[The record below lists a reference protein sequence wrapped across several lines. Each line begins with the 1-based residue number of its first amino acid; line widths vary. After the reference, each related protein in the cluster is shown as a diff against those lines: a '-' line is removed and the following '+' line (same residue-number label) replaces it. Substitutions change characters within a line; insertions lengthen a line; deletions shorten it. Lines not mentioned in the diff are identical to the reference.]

1 MTIDTANDDASI
13 NLLDNDSATV
23 SIAATT
29 AAAAETGSVAGQF
42 TVTQTA
48 ASGSDTEISY
58 TVAGTASNGGVDYT
72 SLSGTVTIA
81 AGTTAPA
88 TALIDVS
95 GIVDDGL
102 VEGDETV
109 IVTLTGITSGDPE
122 ITIDAANDDATV
134 TIADNDS
141 ATVSI
146 AGTTAGN
153 ETGPANGVFTVTQTV
168 ISDGDTVLTYSVAGT
183 ADSGDDFTALGGS
196 VTIAAN
202 STTAT
207 ITVPVTDDALVEGTE
222 TVIVTLT
229 GITTGEAGV
238 TIDTAND
245 DASINITDNDSA
257 TVSIAGTTAGNET
270 GPVNGVLTVTQ
281 TVISDGDTVLT
292 YSVAGTATSGDDYTA
307 LSGSVT
313 IAAGATTAT
322 ITVPVLDDA
331 LVEGT
336 ETVAIT
342 LTGITAEPGV
352 TIDAGADNASINIT
366 DNDSATVS
374 IAGTTAGNETGP
386 ANGVFTVTQ
395 TVISDGDT
403 VLTYSVAG
411 TADSGDD
418 FTALGGS
425 VTIAANSTT
434 ATITVP
440 VTDDALVEGTETVIV
455 TLTGIT
461 TGEAGVTIDTANDDA
476 SINITD
482 NDSATVSIAGTT
494 AGNET
499 GPANGVLTVTQT
511 VISDGDTVLTYS
523 VAGTATSGDDFTA
536 LSGTVTIPANTL
548 TATITVPVLD
558 DALVEG
564 TETVAITLT
573 GITAEPGVTLDA
585 GADNASI
592 NITDNDSAT
601 VSIGGTTAGNETG
614 PVNGVLTVTQTVIS
628 DGDTVLT
635 YSVAG
640 TATSG
645 DDFTALS
652 GTVTIPANTLTAT
665 ITVPVLDDAL
675 VEGTETVAIT
685 LTGITAEP
693 GVTIDAGADNASIN
707 ITDNDSA
714 TVSIGGT
721 TAGNEAGGPVDGV
734 FTVTQTVISDG
745 DTVLTYSVA
754 GTATSGDDYTALG
767 LSVTILAGQT
777 TATITVPV
785 LDDALVEGTE
795 TVAITLTGITAEP
808 GVTLDAG
815 ADNASIN
822 ITDNDSATV
831 SIGGTTAGNEAGG
844 PVDGVFTVTQTVISD
859 GDTVLTYSVAG
870 TATSGADY
878 TALSG
883 TVTIAAGA
891 TTATITVPVL
901 DDALVEGTETV
912 ALTLTGITAEP
923 GVTIDAGADNA
934 SINIADND
942 SATVS
947 IAGTTA
953 GNETGPVNGVLTVTQ
968 TVISDGDTVLTYS
981 VAGTA
986 TSGDDYTA
994 LGLSVTI
1001 LAGQTTATIA
1011 VPVLDDALVEG
1022 TETVALTLTGITAEP
1037 GVTIDAGA
1045 DNASINIADNDSATV
1060 SIAGTTAGNETGP
1073 VNGVLT
1079 VTQTVISDG
1088 DTVLTYSVA
1097 GTATSG
1103 ADYTALEWHA

>member
-1 MTIDTANDDASI
+1 M
-13 NLLDNDSATV
+13 
-23 SIAATT
+23 
-29 AAAAETGSVAGQF
+29 
-42 TVTQTA
+42 
-48 ASGSDTEISY
+48 
-58 TVAGTASNGGVDYT
+58 
-72 SLSGTVTIA
+72 TIA
-81 AGTTAPA
+81 AGATTATITVPV
-88 TALIDVS
+88 L
-95 GIVDDGL
+95 DDAL
-102 VEGDETV
+102 VEGTETV
-109 IVTLTGITSGDPE
+109 ALTLTGITAEPGV
-122 ITIDAANDDATV
+122 TIDAGADNASIN
-134 TIADNDS
+134 IADNDS

-153 ETGPANGVFTVTQTV
+153 ETGPA
-168 ISDGDTVLTYSVAGT
+168 
-183 ADSGDDFTALGGS
+183 
-196 VTIAAN
+196 
-202 STTAT
+202 
-207 ITVPVTDDALVEGTE
+207 
-222 TVIVTLT
+222 
-229 GITTGEAGV
+229 
-238 TIDTAND
+238 
-245 DASINITDNDSA
+245 
-257 TVSIAGTTAGNET
+257 
-270 GPVNGVLTVTQ
+270 NGVLTVTQ

-307 LSGSVT
+307 LGGSVT

-386 ANGVFTVTQ
+386 ANGV
-395 TVISDGDT
+395 
-403 VLTYSVAG
+403 
-411 TADSGDD
+411 
-418 FTALGGS
+418 
-425 VTIAANSTT
+425 
-434 ATITVP
+434 
-440 VTDDALVEGTETVIV
+440 
-455 TLTGIT
+455 
-461 TGEAGVTIDTANDDA
+461 
-476 SINITD
+476 
-482 NDSATVSIAGTT
+482 
-494 AGNET
+494 
-499 GPANGVLTVTQT
+499 LTVTQT

-523 VAGTATSGDDFTA
+523 VAGTATSGDDYTA
-536 LSGTVTIPANTL
+536 LSGSVTIPAGAT

-614 PVNGVLTVTQTVIS
+614 PVNGVL
-628 DGDTVLT
+628 
-635 YSVAG
+635 
-640 TATSG
+640 
-645 DDFTALS
+645 
-652 GTVTIPANTLTAT
+652 
-665 ITVPVLDDAL
+665 
-675 VEGTETVAIT
+675 
-685 LTGITAEP
+685 
-693 GVTIDAGADNASIN
+693 
-707 ITDNDSA
+707 
-714 TVSIGGT
+714 
-721 TAGNEAGGPVDGV
+721 
-734 FTVTQTVISDG
+734 TVTQTVISDG

-870 TATSGADY
+870 TATSGDDY
-878 TALSG
+878 TALGLS
-883 TVTIAAGA
+883 VTILAGQ

-912 ALTLTGITAEP
+912 AITLTGITAEP
-923 GVTIDAGADNA
+923 GVTIDTANDDA

-947 IAGTTA
+947 IAATTDANEAGTVDGLFTLTMTA
-953 GNETGPVNGVLTVTQ
+953 ASETATVVSY
-968 TVISDGDTVLTYS
+968 TVS
-981 VAGTA
+981 GTA
-986 TSGDDYTA
+986 TNSGTDYTS
-994 LGLSVTI
+994 LSGSVTI
-1001 LAGQTTATIA
+1001 PANSTTATID
-1011 VPVLDDALVEG
+1011 VTGIIDDALVEG
-1022 TETVALTLTGITAEP
+1022 DETVIVTLTGTDDGLIGVDATAAT
-1037 GVTIDAGA
+1037 VTLL
-1045 DNASINIADNDSATV
+1045 DNDSATV
-1060 SIAGTTAGNETGP
+1060 SIAATTDANEAGSVDGLFTLTQTATAVSDTTIGYTVAGSATPGTDYTALSGTVTIPAGSTTATIDVTGIVADSLVEGTESIEITLGSITASDPGITIDAANDNDAIDILDGDAATVSLAGTTNGDESGP
-1073 VNGVLT
+1073 VDGVFT
-1079 VTQTVISDG
+1079 VTQSTTAVS
-1088 DTVLTYSVA
+1088 DTVVSYTVA
-1097 GTATSG
+1097 GTATAG
-1103 ADYTALEWHA
+1103 TDYTALSGSVTIPAGSTTATIDVTGIVADSLVEGTETVEITLGSITASDPGITIDATNDNDAINILDGDAATVSLAGTTDGDENGPVDGVFTVTQSTTAVSDTVVSYTVAGTATAGTDYTALSGSVTIPAGSTTATIDVTGIVADSLVEGTETVEITLGSITASDPGITIDAANDNDAINILDGDAATVSLAGTTDGDESGPVDGVFTVTQTAPASATRSSATRLPARQRQVPITQRCRERSRSRLAPPRRRLTSPVSLPIQPG